1 MCPELTPTFGPDFGV
16 TITYSLGPNMRF
28 DFTSAQYSPCEGESI
43 GTIGRRTRFC
53 ELIAGEL
60 VWSGEEPECR
70 RTLLYNYLTIIMSP
84 IINMQFYFATPAN

>member
-1 MCPELTPTFGPDFGV
+1 MCPELVSSFPQFGV
-16 TITYSLGPNMRF
+16 TITYSTGPNMRF
-28 DFTSAQYSPCEGESI
+28 DFTFAQYSPCEGESI

-70 RTLLYNYLTIIMSP
+70 RTLLYILNHE
-84 IINMQFYFATPAN
+84 